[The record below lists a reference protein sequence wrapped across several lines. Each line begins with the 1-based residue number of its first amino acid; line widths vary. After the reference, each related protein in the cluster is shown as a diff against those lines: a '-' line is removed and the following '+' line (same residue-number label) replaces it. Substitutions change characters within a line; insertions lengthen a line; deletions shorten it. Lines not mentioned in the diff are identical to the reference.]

1 MNITVTAE
9 KPENGKVV
17 ATITVPAAEVDKY
30 VNNAYKDISHKYQ
43 FQGFRKGHTPRPV
56 IDGIVGRDS
65 VLGQATEDL
74 MNDAQ
79 PAMLEELDIV
89 PVENPNYGDDP
100 LAVVEHQDFVVTAN
114 VSVPPTCELD
124 SYDAPAINMP
134 PEEATEAE
142 IDQQLEQLMSY
153 RNTLEDVE
161 EDRAATEDDVVVLD
175 VEDKAEQ
182 KSGLAGTDRQ
192 LNLASNYLPEDFK
205 KGVAGMKK
213 GEQKDIAW
221 TEGEGDKQR
230 SYDVSVTLKGIKK
243 SVTPELDDEFAK
255 KNFGFDTVA
264 ELRDA
269 LKEDIENDKKSS
281 LPSLKEDRVVEEIG
295 KHLTLD
301 EVPEAYQNQVFNELA
316 QEVLGQ
322 LQRQGISLDM
332 YLQARN
338 IKSQDFINDLH
349 EQAEERARQSLALD
363 ALADKLELEATE
375 DDVRKEF
382 EKAGVDDVDS
392 RIEEFRKGGQ
402 LPAIRESIR
411 RSKAVD
417 WMVENAPVTVVD
429 EVAEARTKK
438 DDASDA
444 DSEDAE

>member
-30 VNNAYKDISHKYQ
+30 VNKTYKDISHKYQ

-100 LAVVEHQDFVVTAN
+100 LSVVEHQDFVVTAT
-114 VSVPPTCELD
+114 VTVPPTCELD

-161 EDRAATEDDVVVLD
+161 EDRPAEKDDVVVLD

-205 KGVAGMKK
+205 AGVAGMKK

-221 TEGEGDKQR
+221 AEGEGDDQR
-230 SYDVSVTLKGIKK
+230 NYEVSVTLKGIKK

-392 RIEEFRKGGQ
+392 RIEDFRKGGQ

-429 EVAEARTKK
+429 EVAEARAKK